1 MAIRYI
7 LFDAVGTLIYP
18 EPSVTSAYEAV
29 AKGHGLSVSSTAI
42 QSRFAAAY
50 DRVFRREPDL
60 ATNEV
65 RERQRWRAVVAEVF
79 CESPEMIDSL
89 LEQLWQ
95 HFARGEHWP
104 MFDDVAETWRELAAR
119 GYVLGMASNFDARLR
134 SILAGHACL
143 ASCPY
148 VFVSTELGHAKPSG
162 RFFSAV
168 QQRLKARP
176 DEILM
181 VGDDEINDVMAP
193 REAGWQALALNRKD
207 STLRGLNSLRELAS
221 CLP

>member
-18 EPSVTSAYEAV
+18 QPAVASAYETA
-29 AKGHGLSVSSTAI
+29 ATAHGLSLPFTTI

-89 LEQLWQ
+89 LEHLWQ

-104 MFDDVAETWRELAAR
+104 M
-119 GYVLGMASNFDARLR
+119 
-134 SILAGHACL
+134 
-143 ASCPY
+143 
-148 VFVSTELGHAKPSG
+148 
-162 RFFSAV
+162 
-168 QQRLKARP
+168 
-176 DEILM
+176 
-181 VGDDEINDVMAP
+181 
-193 REAGWQALALNRKD
+193 
-207 STLRGLNSLRELAS
+207 
-221 CLP
+221 